1 MSNWYLDEKKYTC
14 ILLVQKIGK
23 KKERGLFS
31 SGSSK
36 VDVLPGTLILF
47 QNHNSF
53 DKTLVFESLDQ
64 ENIEL
69 ECKSSDEYEPVSTDE
84 FQLLYSIPTCQERL
98 VVFHNKAWIEEGMDL
113 KVGDAVEVQMKGC
126 DPDLLGMLRYKGK
139 VTDIEGIYFGVELV
153 VNIQLQLSRSG
164 NIAWLLLCCAPC
176 TQSCLTVSLII
187 SFNIRNTYLN
197 QGFCFA
203 KHRKHK

>member
-1 MSNWYLDEKKYTC
+1 MSIRYSDEKRYTC

-23 KKERGLFS
+23 KRERGLFS

-36 VDVLPGTLILF
+36 VDVLPGTLILY
-47 QNHNSF
+47 QKLDSVDN
-53 DKTLVFESLDQ
+53 TLIFESLDQ

-69 ECKSSDEYEPVSTDE
+69 ECKTNDEYEPVSIDE
-84 FQLLYSIPTCQERL
+84 FQLLYSVPTCQERL

-126 DPDLLGMLRYKGK
+126 EADLLGILRYKGK

-153 VNIQLQLSRSG
+153 VIF
-164 NIAWLLLCCAPC
+164 LLLNN
-176 TQSCLTVSLII
+176 L
-187 SFNIRNTYLN
+187 F
-197 QGFCFA
+197 
-203 KHRKHK
+203 